1 MANGLVIT
9 GEDYDPHMLQHRRR
23 ATLACARPCGEI
35 LQAAEAGAW
44 FRRCGC
50 ARGDG
55 LPGWVVGRCRFVKL
69 EKTWWR
75 ADGRAWRAL
84 CGIMPPVAGHQE
96 IGRGAAR
103 GTVTDHMLT
112 PGGGRSGKTVCRVTA
127 PPDLS
132 GSILSPPM
140 PGMAKCKDE
149 SSGIATIASPV
160 GTSWKNLRRH
170 GRVGGRRVGIGA
182 GGLPVQAIDQSY
194 ACGTRYRI
202 RDRWLN
208 QPMAGVGEGRMIVK
222 CGDCCLRCTAMSGV
236 TFCI

>member
-35 LQAAEAGAW
+35 LQTAEAAAW
-44 FRRCGC
+44 FRRCGF

-55 LPGWVVGRCRFVKL
+55 LPGWVVGRYRPTHVACRFVKF
-69 EKTWWR
+69 EKTWWH

-84 CGIMPPVAGHQE
+84 CGVTSPVAGHQE
-96 IGRGAAR
+96 IGRVAAP

-112 PGGGRSGKTVCRVTA
+112 PGGGRSGKAVSLVTA

-160 GTSWKNLRRH
+160 DCLSRRLTNLMLAESDIASETD
-170 GRVGGRRVGIGA
+170 GSPNPWLVSAKA
-182 GGLPVQAIDQSY
+182 G
-194 ACGTRYRI
+194 
-202 RDRWLN
+202 
-208 QPMAGVGEGRMIVK
+208 
-222 CGDCCLRCTAMSGV
+222 
-236 TFCI
+236 